1 MWAVPAPASH
11 KLLVHNACSRSGKPR
26 AGGGVSSHSF
36 APGQYVLNP
45 TDSHQLRITHAFPN
59 LHKRSDSSYFQG
71 SLPYYLPIIKTEAV
85 INFIFTP
92 L

>member
-1 MWAVPAPASH
+1 MPAPASH
-11 KLLVHNACSRSGKPR
+11 KPFVYNACSKPW
-26 AGGGVSSHSF
+26 AGGGVSAHSF

-59 LHKRSDSSYFQG
+59 LHKRSDPSYFQG
-71 SLPYYLPIIKTEAV
+71 SLPYYLPIIKEEAV

-92 L
+92 S